1 MSNGTP
7 TLASALA
14 EHFAVAGIPPDGGDS
29 EHFAVVRIIGNIP
42 YPIPNTAARKRA
54 VKIHDFNHIVSGY
67 ATDKVGELEISAWE
81 LASGGC
87 QRFTA
92 AWVLDLGGLI
102 GGLMVA
108 PRRTCRAFVR
118 GRRQQNLYS
127 LALETLQPMP
137 VAEAHALVET
147 PVPDVWRRV
156 PMPLHLTAMVV
167 AALPATAAMSAL
179 WFVAVPAWL
188 IDRRRRSATAAA
200 EGSM

>member
-1 MSNGTP
+1 MSAGTP
-7 TLASALA
+7 TLSTALA
-14 EHFAVAGIPPDGGDS
+14 EHFVAAGIPPDGGDS
-29 EHFAVVRIIGNIP
+29 EHFTVVRIIANIP

-54 VKIHDFNHIVSGY
+54 VKIHDFNHIVNGY
-67 ATDKVGELEISAWE
+67 ATDTVGELEISAWE

-108 PRRTCRAFVR
+108 PRRTYRAFVR

-127 LALETLQPMP
+127 VPLETLQSMP
-137 VAEAHALVET
+137 FDEALTLVDT
-147 PVPDVWRRV
+147 PASDTWRRL
-156 PMPLHLTAMVV
+156 PMALHLAVMVV

-179 WFVAVPAWL
+179 WWVAMPAWL
-188 IDRRRRSATAAA
+188 IDRRRRRVTTAA
-200 EGSM
+200 